1 MARRKHSMRKGI
13 NVQNHSDL
21 ILQIVEQVG
30 ANDGVTVLLPPTV
43 GDTPRRNELLMFA
56 KPEIF
61 LVGDADHMRT
71 SLEMIFARLDAFE
84 ARVDG
89 AVIVGGKALEDK
101 EIMNRHYGFINLMSR
116 KASQVMSADDRAKI
130 EELLGVSLD
139 EYTPYGGNEFLAA
152 HPQYDAHSLDALWA
166 TKKSKRVRGGFYVAD
181 YEVDGEKFVLVNAF
195 HPVQLLHFTEPSHRI
210 LLLLIHSDTEW
221 STLRGELIGATNP
234 ENAAAGSIRGA
245 LFAEP
250 AKYGFEKVG
259 SGNNGVHLSAGPF
272 EGMAEV
278 INFLGN
284 LFDLDVTAEPPLLLQ
299 KLQAAGLSQ
308 TQALKATENP
318 TVEVDGK
325 SSDLYG
331 STEDINT
338 ETAVQFYTSRVN
350 A

>member
-1 MARRKHSMRKGI
+1 MQHTDTI
-13 NVQNHSDL
+13 NK
-21 ILQIVEQVG
+21 ILEQVR
-30 ANDGVTVLLPPTV
+30 NTDTVAVIEPAKV
-43 GDTPRRNELLMFA
+43 GKTNKRNELLMFV
-56 KPEIF
+56 KPEVF
-61 LVGDADHMRT
+61 MVGDLAHARAA
-71 SLEMIFARLDAFE
+71 LEMIFSKLDQFGAE
-84 ARVDG
+84 VDG
-89 AVIVGGKALEDK
+89 VILVGGKALEDK

-350 A
+350 S